1 MKAPLNPHLVRW
13 FPNQEW
19 NSPGLGTCCVWDAG
33 PCAALPAGAT
43 PEGVPSTW
51 GATVDVPKRRLVIAQ
66 NSNSDIGKKMA
77 LLPHEWSLDVFIW
90 FYMCLL
96 VFHFYGNDIM
106 MMKYEIFGL
115 FRKVKGMCSESGQM
129 FSDLKTNLI
138 NDDTKTDWL
147 INQCKGPKF
156 PGYTVGLEVKVEWR
170 KWAPQLLKASHVAA
184 WLEKLQV
191 VVAGLAGGADHDVRR
206 EKSCTNQEKT
216 LRNYMFFSHR

>member
-1 MKAPLNPHLVRW
+1 
-13 FPNQEW
+13 
-19 NSPGLGTCCVWDAG
+19 
-33 PCAALPAGAT
+33 
-43 PEGVPSTW
+43 
-51 GATVDVPKRRLVIAQ
+51 
-66 NSNSDIGKKMA
+66 
-77 LLPHEWSLDVFIW
+77 
-90 FYMCLL
+90 
-96 VFHFYGNDIM
+96 